1 MSIQVIKTEEG
12 GETRSLK
19 VSFSGSSWPV
29 TSREIQFLVMGAGS
43 KDEAFEEILRVSPV
57 SEAGLPRQ
65 SVRFDGFEGEGVLKF
80 TVSYEAEEQQN
91 SGSSSSGGDDDD
103 DQISFDSTGGTTHIM
118 TSRKQDKWQKDP
130 DPGGMIGWNG
140 KPNEDAEYAGV
151 DIVTAQLRESYTKT
165 MSYSKLSTSYR
176 RKIAYL
182 TGTVNASTFKGWKKG
197 EVLFLGASFSGV
209 KGEKIAVT
217 FNFAIQ
223 QNESG
228 MKLGNG
234 VTVSKNGWDYAWT
247 ITKTRMENGK
257 PKVEI
262 LNAFV
267 DQVYR
272 YEDFGAL
279 KI

>member
-1 MSIQVIKTEEG
+1 MSIKVIKTEEG
-12 GETRSLK
+12 SETRSLR
-19 VSFSGSSWPV
+19 VSLSGSSWPV
-29 TSREIQFLVMGAGS
+29 TSREIQFLVMGANS
-43 KDEAFEEILRVSPV
+43 KDEAFNELLRVSPE

-80 TVSYEAEEQQN
+80 TATYEATEQQDSN
-91 SGSSSSGGDDDD
+91 SAAEDDDEE
-103 DQISFDSTGGTTHIM
+103 QISFDSTGGTTHIM
-118 TSRKQDKWQKDP
+118 TSRDQVKWQKEP

-140 KPNEDAEYAGV
+140 KANEDAEYAGV

-165 MSYSKLSTSYR
+165 MRYSQLSTTYR

-182 TGTVNASTFKGWKKG
+182 TGTVNNATFKGWKKG

-209 KGEKIAVT
+209 KGDKIAVT

-223 QNESG
+223 QNESNVELA
-228 MKLGNG
+228 KG
-234 VTVSKNGWDYAWT
+234 VKVNKNGWDYAWT
-247 ITKTRMENGK
+247 ITKTKMENDR

-267 DQVYR
+267 DRVYR
-272 YEDFGAL
+272 YEDFGQL